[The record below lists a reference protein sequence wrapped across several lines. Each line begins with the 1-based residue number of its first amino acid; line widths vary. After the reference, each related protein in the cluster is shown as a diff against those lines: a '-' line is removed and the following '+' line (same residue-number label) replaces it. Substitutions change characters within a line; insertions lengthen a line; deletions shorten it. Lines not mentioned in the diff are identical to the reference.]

1 MVIIIVRDIIY
12 VEVNKLKEINLNG
25 KARIKLNE
33 KGLKRFEELIDQTVN
48 NDMVSAYSKKIV
60 IRETRKCV
68 DEEGYLTDSLNSI
81 MGDYDVSCFD
91 SLEFSMQDINTHEWF
106 NLNLSDEV
114 TVQLNGIGVRRTLRK
129 VLEIERDASL
139 SDEEKK
145 SMIEKIESGIDD
157 DNNLTATLGHIISNY
172 AISCL
177 VNQVAKMPELTV
189 TRGLK

>member
-1 MVIIIVRDIIY
+1 MIWYRRIV
-12 VEVNKLKEINLNG
+12 
-25 KARIKLNE
+25 
-33 KGLKRFEELIDQTVN
+33 
-48 NDMVSAYSKKIV
+48 KKIV

-68 DEEGYLTDSLNSI
+68 DEEGYLTASLNSI

-129 VLEIERDASL
+129 VLEIERDTSL

-157 DNNLTATLGHIISNY
+157 DNNLTATIGHLISNY
-172 AISCL
+172 EISSL
-177 VNQVAKMPELTV
+177 VNQIAKVQELTV